1 MIICGTTTLPQFK
14 VTQSWPTV
22 MKQDHIELL
31 NHSETIYLSDIYGW

>member
-14 VTQSWPTV
+14 VTQSRPTV

-31 NHSETIYLSDIYGW
+31 NNNETIYLSDIYG